1 MAEIWYDVDTAL
13 AEVPVNKVPLVDDTD
28 FKSIEAAIAYNAAGL
43 ALYWHFVTTA
53 GAYSVTAVTPTT
65 GGNYDWTDQ
74 GDAGVYTIEIP
85 ASGGASI
92 NNDTEGFGW
101 FTGVATGVLPWCSP
115 IYGFRAA
122 GLNNLLIDD
131 AYSTTRG
138 LSGTAL
144 PAAAADAAGG
154 LAISNAGGLDL
165 DAIKTQT
172 DKLGHGD
179 YGIDKLVRSTT
190 PANTLTVGATGLVA
204 VPDTQKVDVETI
216 KTRAITCAAGVT
228 VLANLGFAGAPG
240 ANNGAPTTNGTKLN
254 QTADLTAG
262 QSIAC
267 SDKTGFSL
275 SATGADLILKSSTFV
290 QAIVAAVNE
299 FATYGLTALNTL
311 LVTTGIKAAS
321 IPAATLAANQDVR
334 NVSGTL
340 PDVTLAASQPNYAPA
355 TASALDAVDNF
366 VDTEVAAIK
375 AVTDKLDTAVVLDG
389 AVYKFTANALEEA
402 PTGGSAPTAAAIRQE
417 IDSNSTQL
425 AAIVADTNELQT
437 DLVNGGRL
445 DLLIDGIKAKTDNLP
460 SDPADESAIEAAITA
475 ATSPLAKP
483 GDKMDIVD
491 APNATAVTAIQN
503 GLSKPATAQTIT
515 PPTDMALNSTV
526 MKAAD
531 YTAPPTVDQI
541 HDEVVEGTLT
551 FRKIMKILLSFAAGK
566 STGGG
571 TATISFNDN
580 ADTKARITATTDTDG
595 NRTAVTLDGD

>member
-154 LAISNAGGLDL
+154 LAISDAGGLDL

-190 PANTLTVGATGLVA
+190 PANTLAVGATGLVA

-267 SDKTGFSL
+267 SDKTGFAL
-275 SATGADLILKSSTFV
+275 SSTGADLILKNSTFIG
-290 QAIVAAVNE
+290 AIVAAINE
-299 FATYGLTALNTL
+299 LATYGLTALNTL

-340 PDVTLAASQPNYAPA
+340 PDVTLATAQANYAPA
-355 TASALDAVDNF
+355 KS
-366 VDTEVAAIK
+366 
-375 AVTDKLDTAVVLDG
+375 
-389 AVYKFTANALEEA
+389 
-402 PTGGSAPTAAAIRQE
+402 
-417 IDSNSTQL
+417 
-425 AAIVADTNELQT
+425 
-437 DLVNGGRL
+437 
-445 DLLIDGIKAKTDNLP
+445 
-460 SDPADESAIEAAITA
+460 
-475 ATSPLAKP
+475 
-483 GDKMDIVD
+483 GDKMDLIDV
-491 APNATAVTAIQN
+491 PNATAVTAIQN

-515 PPTDMALNSTV
+515 PPADMALNSTV
-526 MKAAD
+526 MKATD

-541 HDEVVEGTLT
+541 HDEVVEGSLT

-580 ADTKARITATTDTDG
+580 ADTKARITATTDENG